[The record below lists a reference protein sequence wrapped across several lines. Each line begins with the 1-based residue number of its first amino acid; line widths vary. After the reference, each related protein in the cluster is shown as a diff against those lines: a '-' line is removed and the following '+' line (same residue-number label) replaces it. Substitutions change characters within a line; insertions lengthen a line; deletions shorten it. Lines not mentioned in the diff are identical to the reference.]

1 MSLISPR
8 LSTLALSA
16 LLGLGTVAMAACVP
30 TADGNEEST
39 SDVEIVTMFVAPE
52 KVECVGVAPQECLQV
67 RYALNEDYQLFYSSI
82 EGFDYEPGYD
92 YELLVQKTPVDNP
105 PADGSSIQWTLVEV
119 VSKLPASE

>member
-16 LLGLGTVAMAACVP
+16 LLGLGTVAIAACVP
-30 TADGNEEST
+30 NADGNEEST

-67 RYALNEDYQLFYSSI
+67 RYAPNEDYQLFYSSI